1 MSVREFKSKNSFGVV
16 ESEGHKITRIEEK
29 PTSKTYINAGIYI
42 LNTSVIKLIKKNTFL
57 NMTDLFNQII
67 KKNYK
72 AILFPLFE
80 NWQDFAK
87 PKDLKIS
94 KRKFRL

>member
-1 MSVREFKSKNSFGVV
+1 
-16 ESEGHKITRIEEK
+16 
-29 PTSKTYINAGIYI
+29 
-42 LNTSVIKLIKKNTFL
+42 
-57 NMTDLFNQII
+57 MTDLFNQII
-67 KKNYK
+67 KKNK
-72 AILFPLFE
+72 KTILFPLFE